1 MDFVR
6 IAAPTG
12 CAAFNVR
19 GNTLHSLLQLPVP
32 TNQANPVPDLAGGQ
46 LTRLQLTF
54 KNCQMLAIDEKSMVS
69 TLRLH
74 QIDQRLRQAKP
85 EKAKEPFGGISILL
99 MGDFAQLPPVMEKAL
114 FEVNLYLYLDMLFLF
129 EH

>member
-6 IAAPTG
+6 VAAPTG

-32 TNQANPVPDLAGGQ
+32 TNQANPAPDLDGAQ
-46 LTRLQLTF
+46 LTRLQLTL
-54 KNCQMLAIDEKSMVS
+54 KNCNMLAIDEKSMVS
-69 TLRLH
+69 SLRLH

-85 EKAKEPFGGISILL
+85 EKAKEPFGGISIML

-114 FEVNLYLYLDMLFLF
+114 FEVNKSICVLI
-129 EH
+129 

>member
-1 MDFVR
+1 MDFIRV
-6 IAAPTG
+6 AAPTG

-19 GNTLHSLLQLPVP
+19 GETLHSLLQLPVP
-32 TNQANPVPDLAGGQ
+32 TNLKNPVPELAGGQ
-46 LTRLQLTF
+46 LSRLQLTF
-54 KNCQMLAIDEKSMVS
+54 KNCELLAIDEKSMVS

-85 EKAKEPFGGISILL
+85 QKAKEPFGGISVLL

-114 FEVNLYLYLDMLFLF
+114 FEVKLFVCILVKLMF
-129 EH
+129 F